1 MIDRMFRTSKK
12 GICELCE
19 KRMAVHK
26 VNFTTQFVESV
37 ASPPF
42 DEEKLSSA
50 DLQKKICEECVK
62 ELSNSK
68 NITNL
73 VVEPL

>member
-12 GICELCE
+12 GLCELCE
-19 KRMAVHK
+19 KRIAAHNAK
-26 VNFTTQFVESV
+26 FTTQFVESV

-42 DEEKLSSA
+42 DEEKLSSV
-50 DLQKKICEECVK
+50 DLEKKICEECAK
-62 ELSNSK
+62 DLSNSK

>member
-1 MIDRMFRTSKK
+1 MIDRMFRIPKK
-12 GICELCE
+12 GLCELCE
-19 KRMAVHK
+19 KRIAAHK
-26 VNFTTQFVESV
+26 AKFTTQFVESV

-50 DLQKKICEECVK
+50 DLQKKICEECAK

>member
-12 GICELCE
+12 GLCELCE
-19 KRMAVHK
+19 KRIAAHRAK
-26 VNFTTQFVESV
+26 FTTQFVESV
-37 ASPPF
+37 VSPPF
-42 DEEKLSSA
+42 DEERLSSA
-50 DLQKKICEECVK
+50 NLQKKVCEECVK
-62 ELSNSK
+62 ELSNCK

>member
-1 MIDRMFRTSKK
+1 
-12 GICELCE
+12 
-19 KRMAVHK
+19 MAAHK
-26 VNFTTQFVESV
+26 AKFTTQFVESI